1 VTKLILID
9 VTRLVVRL
17 FTGKKSTGVDRV
29 SLAYVAHFSR
39 SIHARAVLSLGSR
52 VVVLSERNSGEL
64 FEKILNA
71 DHKIIKKIYWLK
83 WLTLYLTSSANN
95 ASFSTSLMFNTGHKG
110 LDSIAYGRTLVKMG
124 VRPIFF
130 IHDLI
135 PLTHAEYCRP
145 NEDVKHKQRI
155 TQAIK
160 LGAGL
165 ILNSTYTESI
175 LQDFAK
181 VHSLQLPATIV
192 SRLSAELPM
201 QSSAQIDLVEAAPK
215 LPYFVML
222 GTVEPRKNHLMIL
235 QIWRNLFEQYG
246 VNTPKLIVIGQ
257 RGWECEQVI
266 DALERS
272 TAVRTHVV
280 ENNDCSDTEL
290 AGILKGARALLFPSF
305 VEGYGIPLVESL
317 QLATPVIASDIPV
330 FREIGQGVPDF
341 INTLDGL
348 GWLNAIEDYMQEH
361 SAMRKSQ
368 LTRMASYTHWSWT
381 DHFAVVDAFIGDLDK
396 FNNINNINNINNL
409 NNLNDLSDLSDSE
422 SLDTVNNISHVA
434 VAT

>member
-9 VTRLVVRL
+9 VTRLLVRL
-17 FTGKKSTGVDRV
+17 ITGKKSTGVDRV

-39 SIHARAVLSLGSR
+39 SARAVLSLGSR
-52 VVVLSERNSGEL
+52 VVVLSALNSEEL
-64 FEKILNA
+64 FEKLLDA
-71 DHKIIKKIYWLK
+71 DQATIKKTYWLK
-83 WLTLYLTSSANN
+83 WLMVFITSSTNN
-95 ASFSTSLMFNTGHKG
+95 NSFSACLLFNTGHKG
-110 LDSIAYGRTLVKMG
+110 LDSIGYGRTLMKMG

-165 ILNSTYTESI
+165 ILNSAYTECI

-181 VHSLQLPATIV
+181 EHKLQLPATIV
-192 SRLSAELPM
+192 SRLSAELPA
-201 QSSAQIDLVEAAPK
+201 QSSVQASAPVDLVEAAPE

-266 DALERS
+266 DVLERC

-280 ENNDCSDTEL
+280 ENSDCSDTEL
-290 AGILKGARALLFPSF
+290 AGILQGARALLFPSF

-317 QLATPVIASDIPV
+317 QLGTPVIASDIPV
-330 FREIGQGVPDF
+330 FREIGQDVPDF
-341 INTLDGL
+341 INALDGL
-348 GWLNAIEDYMQEH
+348 GWLNAVEDYMHEH
-361 SAMRKSQ
+361 SAMRKTQ
-368 LTRMASYTHWSWT
+368 LTRMENYTHWSWR
-381 DHFAVVDAFIGDLDK
+381 DHFSVVDDFI
-396 FNNINNINNINNL
+396 
-409 NNLNDLSDLSDSE
+409 NDLNKSNDTNEINEINDINEIIDVDNLSI
-422 SLDTVNNISHVA
+422 VNNTSHVA

>member
-1 VTKLILID
+1 MKLILID
-9 VTRLVVRL
+9 VTRLVIRL

-39 SIHARAVLSLGSR
+39 SARAVLSLGSR
-52 VVVLSERNSGEL
+52 VVVLSEQNSAEL
-64 FEKILNA
+64 FEKILNT
-71 DHKIIKKIYWLK
+71 DDKTIKKTYWLK
-83 WLTLYLTSSANN
+83 WLMLYLTSSTNN
-95 ASFSTSLMFNTGHKG
+95 ASFSACLMFNTGHKG

-145 NEDVKHKQRI
+145 NEDIKHKQRI

-181 VHSLQLPATIV
+181 EQNLQLPATVV
-192 SRLSAELPM
+192 SRLSAELSA
-201 QSSAQIDLVEAAPK
+201 QSSVQPSAQVDLVEPAAA

-246 VNTPKLIVIGQ
+246 ANTPKLIVIGQ

-290 AGILKGARALLFPSF
+290 AGILKGACALLFPSF

-317 QLATPVIASDIPV
+317 QLGTPVIASDIPV
-330 FREIGQGVPDF
+330 FREIGQSVPDF
-341 INTLDGL
+341 INALDGM
-348 GWLNAIEDYMQEH
+348 GWLKAIEDYMQEH

-368 LTRMASYTHWSWT
+368 LTRMANYTHWSWR
-381 DHFAVVDAFIGDLDK
+381 DHFAVVDDFVNDLDK
-396 FNNINNINNINNL
+396 FNNINNVS
-409 NNLNDLSDLSDSE
+409 NLNDTNILSDLENLIAVD
-422 SLDTVNNISHVA
+422 NISHVA

>member
-9 VTRLVVRL
+9 VTRLVIRL
-17 FTGKKSTGVDRV
+17 ITGKKSTGVDRV
-29 SLAYVAHFSR
+29 SLAYVAHFSKSAR
-39 SIHARAVLSLGSR
+39 ARAVLSLGSR
-52 VVVLSERNSGEL
+52 VVVLSEQNSGEL

-71 DHKIIKKIYWLK
+71 DHKTIKKTYWLK
-83 WLTLYLTSSANN
+83 WLMIYLTSTTDN
-95 ASFSTSLMFNTGHKG
+95 AAFSTCLMFNTGHKG
-110 LDSIAYGRTLVKMG
+110 LDSMAYGRTLVKMG

-145 NEDVKHKQRI
+145 NEDIKHKQRI

-160 LGAGL
+160 LGTGL
-165 ILNSTYTESI
+165 ILNSAYTESI
-175 LQDFAK
+175 LQDFANEQN
-181 VHSLQLPATIV
+181 LQLPATVV
-192 SRLSAELPM
+192 SRLSAELPVQSSV
-201 QSSAQIDLVEAAPK
+201 QSSAAVDLVGAAPA

-235 QIWRNLFEQYG
+235 QIWRSLFEKYG
-246 VNTPKLIVIGQ
+246 ANTPKLIVIGQ

-290 AGILKGARALLFPSF
+290 AGILKGACALLFPSF

-317 QLATPVIASDIPV
+317 QLGTPVIASDIPV

-341 INTLDGL
+341 INALDGM
-348 GWLNAIEDYMQEH
+348 GWLKAIEAYMQEH

-368 LTRMASYTHWSWT
+368 LTRMANYTHWSWT
-381 DHFAVVDAFIGDLDK
+381 DHFAVVDNFVNDLDK
-396 FNNINNINNINNL
+396 SSHVNNMTDLQNLTVVNNIN
-409 NNLNDLSDLSDSE
+409 
-422 SLDTVNNISHVA
+422 HV
-434 VAT
+434 VPT